1 MTRALVPLKDL
12 VEAKSRLSGLLR
24 PSERRALAQAMAEDV
39 LSVLR
44 EHTQVTRVTLL
55 SDDPCAAMLAE
66 KYAADCWPEAK
77 LGCRGLNPLIAHA
90 VAQLLRVSDEPVLI
104 LHADLPMLGAADID
118 AALAARRE
126 CGGLVVG
133 CDRASTGTNLLAFDA
148 RSVPVFSFGP
158 DSCSRHL
165 ASAREAGLPGR
176 LLHSRGIE
184 LDVDEVVDLKLL
196 LGLLP
201 SCPGANTVR
210 LLRET
215 VLGRRVETALAEV
228 SATAGAARRET
239 AR

>member
-1 MTRALVPLKDL
+1 MTQALVPLKDL

-24 PSERRALAQAMAEDV
+24 PSERRALAQGMAEDV

-44 EHTQVTRVTLL
+44 EHAQVTRVTLL

-77 LGCRGLNPLIAHA
+77 LGCRGLNPLVASA
-90 VAQLLRVSDEPVLI
+90 VAELLRVSDEPVLV
-104 LHADLPMLGAADID
+104 LHADLPMLAATDID
-118 AALAARRE
+118 AALTARRE

-148 RSVPVFSFGP
+148 RSVPVFAFGHY
-158 DSCSRHL
+158 SCSRHL
-165 ASAREAGLPGR
+165 ASARDAGVRGR
-176 LLHSRGIE
+176 LLRSRGIE
-184 LDVDEVVDLKLL
+184 LDVDEVADLKQL

-201 SCPGANTVR
+201 ACPGENTVR
-210 LLRET
+210 LLRQT
-215 VLGRRVETALAEV
+215 ALGRRVEAALAGV
-228 SATAGAARRET
+228 PAYPGAAPRET